1 MQDQTWICPGDL
13 VLIGDYSE
21 ERYREKNRHRWAEVL
36 DVERQGDQVR
46 LRVEGIETL
55 FDVRL
60 ILDWTPVAERTFGHE
75 GES

>member
-1 MQDQTWICPGDL
+1 MQDQLLICPGDL

-21 ERYREKNRHRWAEVL
+21 ERYREKKSLRWAEVL
-36 DVERQGDQVR
+36 EVERQGDQVR

-60 ILDWTPVAERTFGHE
+60 ILDWTPIAERSFR
-75 GES
+75 